1 MGYFCFLQ
9 AVYSHKEVY
18 KSAYV
23 YMYASYKRS
32 TNKDYQNVVSN
43 EDPVLKVSS
52 VGEIIYFPK

>member
-1 MGYFCFLQ
+1 
-9 AVYSHKEVY
+9 
-18 KSAYV
+18 
-23 YMYASYKRS
+23 MYASYKRS